1 MNFIYLT
8 QIDSI
13 KQQSTIDAGV
23 FLTHLIHVGWLKDL
37 YTSTLAFDIAQF
49 FSSLNHHLLS
59 LILNKAG
66 FNSQISSFF
75 SDYLINKK
83 MQYVW
88 NSLVLPF
95 FKADIGVEQSFALF
109 SIPSVLY
116 ITSIFHIFEK
126 RTKSFLSSIP
136 ISTLSF
142 VNNELL
148 ISQEK
153 NYEKSNTSLF
163 HRYNIISSLFTQFDL
178 VIEYNKSEIFYFLRL
193 TKNIYLPPLYFHPL
207 GGLFLYPK
215 DTWRY
220 LSFFFNKKLSFQHHV
235 HHYANK
241 VLSTIKG
248 IKILGNS
255 NRELSPIYKRLLYR
269 TCVLPIVLYSLQLW
283 YFKGILLFQPLKE
296 LKKMQRKVAL
306 WITEAFLTFST

>member
-1 MNFIYLT
+1 LT

-13 KQQSTIDAGV
+13 KQQSTIDTGV
-23 FLTHLIHVGWLKDL
+23 FLTHLIYVGWLKGL
-37 YTSTLAFDIAQF
+37 YTSTLAFDVAQF

-88 NSLVLPF
+88 NSLVSPF
-95 FKADIGVEQSFALF
+95 FKADIGVEQSFAL
-109 SIPSVLY
+109 SLILSVLY

-142 VNNELL
+142 VNNGLL

-153 NYEKSNTSLF
+153 NYEKSNTSFF

-178 VIEYNKSEIFYFLRL
+178 VIKYNKSEIFYFLRL

-215 DTWRY
+215 DT
-220 LSFFFNKKLSFQHHV
+220 
-235 HHYANK
+235 
-241 VLSTIKG
+241 
-248 IKILGNS
+248 
-255 NRELSPIYKRLLYR
+255 
-269 TCVLPIVLYSLQLW
+269 
-283 YFKGILLFQPLKE
+283 
-296 LKKMQRKVAL
+296 
-306 WITEAFLTFST
+306 